1 MFKSILSIVTFFFS
15 RKGMEKLWVPCI
27 YWTFPIILII
37 TFGRFE
43 YSDNIT
49 RRIANAKLL
58 EIEGEL
64 VEKRSSKGGG
74 GLYIYGKTVSL
85 RNNGTQVQLKV
96 VSAPSSL
103 YELANRKNKKT
114 IVLFGKVLD
123 QTLYPTKITN
133 LNREEYVSPSSQE
146 FNDKFTELQEKA
158 PKEAR
163 SWGYISILW
172 SFLIIFSIVFKKK
185 ANKE

>member
-1 MFKSILSIVTFFFS
+1 
-15 RKGMEKLWVPCI
+15 METVWGPCI

-85 RNNGTQVQLKV
+85 RDNGKQVHLKV

-103 YELANRKNKKT
+103 YELASRKNKET
-114 IVLFGKVLD
+114 IVLFGKILD
-123 QTLYPTKITN
+123 QTFYPTKITN
-133 LNREEYVSPSSQE
+133 LNREEYVFPSSKE
-146 FNDKFTELQEKA
+146 FHDKFIELQENA